1 MKMKTK
7 KEEAMKIGSL
17 AAAAIFGFMILWAHG
32 GAAEAAEV
40 KVLCASAMRS
50 VMKELGPRFERET
63 GHQLMIQFDVVGAL
77 KRQIDAGERFDVA
90 ILTTPLIDDLVKEGK
105 IAAGTRA
112 DVARS
117 GIGVIVR
124 TGAPK
129 PDINSADAFKRALL
143 NAKSI
148 TYNNEGSTA
157 IYLASLFE
165 RLGITE
171 QMKPKTK
178 FPPTGGGAQLVAEG
192 EVELLLSAISTFEPV
207 PGAELLGPLPPELQ
221 SYTGFSAGV
230 GTAAKEAEAGKA
242 LINFLKAPAA
252 VPVLKAKGMEPF
264 TP

>member
-1 MKMKTK
+1 
-7 KEEAMKIGSL
+7 MKIGSL
-17 AAAAIFGFMILWAHG
+17 AAAAIFGLMTLWAQG
-32 GAAEAAEV
+32 VAAEAAEV
-40 KVLCASAMRS
+40 KVLCAGAMRA
-50 VMKELGPRFERET
+50 VMKELGPRFEHAT
-63 GHQLMIQFDVVGAL
+63 GHQLMVQFDVVGAL
-77 KRQIDAGERFDVA
+77 KRQIDAGEKFDVA
-90 ILTTPLIDDLVKEGK
+90 ILTTSLIDDLVKEGK

-117 GIGVIVR
+117 GLGVIVR

-148 TYNNEGSTA
+148 SYAKEGATGV
-157 IYLASLFE
+157 YLESLFE

-178 FPPTGGGAQLVAEG
+178 FPPTGRGVQSVAEG
-192 EVELLLSAISTFEPV
+192 ETELGLMFISTFEPV

-221 SYTGFSAGV
+221 SYVGFSAGV
-230 GTAAKEAEAGKA
+230 GTAAKEAEAGKV

-252 VPVLKAKGMEPF
+252 VPVLKAKGMEPI

>member
-1 MKMKTK
+1 
-7 KEEAMKIGSL
+7 MKIVSL
-17 AAAAIFGFMILWAHG
+17 VVAAVFSLMTLLAPGV
-32 GAAEAAEV
+32 AAEAAEV

-50 VMKELGPRFERET
+50 VMNELGPRFERAT
-63 GHQLMIQFDVVGAL
+63 GQQLTIQFDVVGAL
-77 KRQIDAGERFDVA
+77 KRQIDTGERFDVA
-90 ILTTPLIDDLVKEGK
+90 ILTTSLIDEVIKEGK
-105 IAAGTRA
+105 IAGGTRA

-129 PDINSADAFKRALL
+129 PDINSADAFKRTML

-148 TYNNEGSTA
+148 SYAKEGATA

-171 QMKPKTK
+171 QMKAKTK
-178 FPPTGGGAQLVAEG
+178 FPPTGRGAQFVAEG
-192 EVELLLSAISTFEPV
+192 KTELMLSAISTFEPV

-221 SYTGFSAGV
+221 SYVGYSAGV
-230 GTAAKEAEAGKA
+230 GTAAKKAEAGKA

-252 VPVLKAKGMEPF
+252 VPVLKAKGMEPI

>member
-1 MKMKTK
+1 
-7 KEEAMKIGSL
+7 
-17 AAAAIFGFMILWAHG
+17 MI
-32 GAAEAAEV
+32 
-40 KVLCASAMRS
+40 R
-50 VMKELGPRFERET
+50 
-63 GHQLMIQFDVVGAL
+63 FDVVGAL
-77 KRQIDAGERFDVA
+77 KSQIDAGERFDVA

-105 IAAGTRA
+105 FAAGTRA

-148 TYNNEGSTA
+148 TYNKEGSTA

-178 FPPTGGGAQLVAEG
+178 FPPTGRGAQLVAEG

-207 PGAELLGPLPPELQ
+207 PGAELLGQLPPELQ

-230 GTAAKEAEAGKA
+230 GTATKEAEAGKA

-252 VPVLKAKGMEPF
+252 VPVLKAKGMEPMS
-264 TP
+264 P

>member
-1 MKMKTK
+1 
-7 KEEAMKIGSL
+7 MKIRSL
-17 AAAAIFGFMILWAHG
+17 AAAAIFGLMILLAHSVTT
-32 GAAEAAEV
+32 EAAEV

-50 VMKELGPRFERET
+50 VLKELGPQFERAT

-90 ILTTPLIDDLVKEGK
+90 ILTTPLIDDVVKEGK
-105 IAAGTRA
+105 VAAGTRA
-112 DVARS
+112 DVALS
-117 GIGVIVR
+117 GLGVVVR

-129 PDINSADAFKRALL
+129 PNISSADAFKRTLL

-148 TYNNEGSTA
+148 SYAKEGATA

-171 QMKPKTK
+171 QMKSKTK
-178 FPPTGGGAQLVAEG
+178 FPPTGRGAELVAEG
-192 EVELLLSAISTFEPV
+192 ETDLMLMAISTFEPV
-207 PGAELLGPLPPELQ
+207 PGAELLGPFPPELQ
-221 SYTGFSAGV
+221 SYTGYLAGV

-242 LINFLKAPAA
+242 LINFLNAPAA
-252 VPVLKAKGMEPF
+252 VPVLKAKGMEPI